1 VPPCPPSPR
10 RQARRASCSEGTP
23 SAARRSPSRP
33 PGSPRYPRGGL
44 CFIEANWPLI
54 GGSFVIDGVDVLWP
68 NKAAE
73 HLLAPGDLDEAMT
86 ERVYRLLAAAFPLA

>member
-1 VPPCPPSPR
+1 M
-10 RQARRASCSEGTP
+10 
-23 SAARRSPSRP
+23 
-33 PGSPRYPRGGL
+33 L
-44 CFIEANWPLI
+44 CLIEANWPLI

-73 HLLAPGDLDEAMT
+73 HSLAPGDLDEAMT